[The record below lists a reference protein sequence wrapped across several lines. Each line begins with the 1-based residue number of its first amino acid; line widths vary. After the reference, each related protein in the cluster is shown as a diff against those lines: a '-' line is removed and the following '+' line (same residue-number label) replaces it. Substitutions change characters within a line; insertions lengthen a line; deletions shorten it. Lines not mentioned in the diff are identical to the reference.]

1 MSTAGEFKEINP
13 ACDRSQCSAG
23 YLLIVQSR
31 ELSIVTQIEGRVI
44 SAESLSLCRQQA
56 CLQAVLS
63 LCCPLRCI
71 SLEDD

>member
-31 ELSIVTQIEGRVI
+31 ELSIVTQIEGRAI
-44 SAESLSLCRQQA
+44 SLCRRQA
-56 CLQAVLS
+56 SVLS

-71 SLEDD
+71 PLEDD